1 MTSIKTN
8 VFVLFFVGV
17 LLLSGFVFS
26 QAAGPMKIED
36 DKGNGL
42 NAGSGLEDQSL
53 PNIST
58 TSLNIENI
66 SINVSDVSNLNI
78 SDIESIEQTIPSI
91 MNNTEVIRCISSD
104 LKSQIITLYARYKAA
119 KEKGDQATIAEIKKE
134 AIELAEKVRLQLK
147 KCSASGQ
154 VIPSTKPTAGA
165 PSNSICD
172 VPVELRNELNLAWKE
187 YEEIV
192 SSMNTTA
199 TSVDPRLAEVKE
211 RINQIQEKIRIIKQN
226 CVNATQAT
234 GAGQMQPGQGVGT
247 WAIENDTCVVPVEL
261 TQTYEGLMKQYNQA
275 VAANDTQKAEE
286 LIGKINEIKEKIAAT
301 KGQCVK
307 AIVTTK
313 AAEIKDVIENYK
325 EKLEELKNI
334 TDVEERNQLRK
345 EIHNETREMIKAIAQ
360 EKKTINATTI
370 SELVNTIEIRKDKI
384 KFDDDE
390 INATD
395 LNVTAR
401 IRNRTIDIIKTRDQI
416 LLRLRND
423 TGLSIPLPG
432 VVKIINDT
440 MTVDNLPVN
449 VTPDEIRER
458 VRMKIKEMTMEK
470 ENNTLMYSASGE
482 EDRKFLG
489 IFAMKVEKK
498 IKANAETGQIVK
510 EELPWWSFLTTKAE

>member
-1 MTSIKTN
+1 MSGVKKE
-8 VFVLFFVGV
+8 FFALFFVGV

-42 NAGSGLEDQSL
+42 NAGSDLGDL
-53 PNIST
+53 ST
-58 TSLNIENI
+58 S
-66 SINVSDVSNLNI
+66 VSNVSNLNI

-104 LKSQIITLYARYKAA
+104 LKSQIITLYTRYKAA

-134 AIELAEKVRLQLK
+134 ATELAEKVRLQLK
-147 KCSASGQ
+147 ECSASGQ
-154 VIPSTKPTAGA
+154 AIPSTKPAAGA
-165 PSNSICD
+165 SNSICD

-199 TSVDPRLAEVKE
+199 TSVDPRLVEVKE

-234 GAGQMQPGQGVGT
+234 GAGQIQPGQGVGT
-247 WAIENDTCVVPVEL
+247 WAMENDTCVVPVEL

-286 LIGKINEIKEKIAAT
+286 LMGKINGIKEKIAAT

-307 AIVTTK
+307 TIVTTK

-334 TDVEERNQLRK
+334 TNVEERNQLRK
-345 EIHNETREMIKAIAQ
+345 EIQNETREAIKEMAQ
-360 EKKTINATTI
+360 EKKAINATTV
-370 SELVNTIEIRKDKI
+370 SELVNTIQIEKDKV
-384 KFDDDE
+384 KFDEDE

-395 LNVTAR
+395 FAVMAK
-401 IRNRTIDIIKTRDQI
+401 IKNRTMNITKLRDQI
-416 LLRLRND
+416 LMRVENE

-432 VVKIINDT
+432 VVRIINDT

-449 VTPDEIRER
+449 VTPDEIREKA
-458 VRMKIKEMTMEK
+458 RMRIKEMKMEK

-489 IFAMKVEKK
+489 IFAIKVEKK
-498 IKANAETGQIVK
+498 IKANAETGQIAK

>member
-26 QAAGPMKIED
+26 QAAVPIKIED
-36 DKGNGL
+36 YKGNGL
-42 NAGSGLEDQSL
+42 NAGSDLGDL
-53 PNIST
+53 ST
-58 TSLNIENI
+58 S
-66 SINVSDVSNLNI
+66 VSNVSNLNI
-78 SDIESIEQTIPSI
+78 LDIESIEQTLPSI
-91 MNNTEVIRCISSD
+91 MNNTEFIRCISSD

-119 KEKGDQATIAEIKKE
+119 KEKGDEATITEIKKE
-134 AIELAEKVRLQLK
+134 ATELAEKVRLELK
-147 KCSASGQ
+147 ECFASGQ
-154 VIPSTKPTAGA
+154 VIQSTKLKAGA
-165 PSNSICD
+165 PSNLICD
-172 VPVELRNELNLAWKE
+172 VPVELRNELNLAWKD

-192 SSMNTTA
+192 SSMKTTV

-226 CVNATQAT
+226 CVNTTQAT
-234 GAGQMQPGQGVGT
+234 VAGKMQPGQGVGT
-247 WAIENDTCVVPVEL
+247 WAMENTTCVVPVEL
-261 TQTYEGLMKQYNQA
+261 TQTYEGLMIQYNQA
-275 VAANDTQKAEE
+275 VAANDKQKAEE

-313 AAEIKDVIENYK
+313 AAEIRDVIENYK

-334 TDVEERNQLRK
+334 TDVEERNQLRQ
-345 EIHNETREMIKAIAQ
+345 EIHNETKEMIKAIAQ
-360 EKKTINATTI
+360 EKKTINATAV
-370 SELVNTIEIRKDKI
+370 SELVNTIQIGKDNVKL
-384 KFDDDE
+384 DEDE

-395 LNVTAR
+395 FAVVAK
-401 IRNRTIDIIKTRDQI
+401 IKNRTMNITKLRDQI
-416 LLRLRND
+416 LMRVENE

-432 VVKIINDT
+432 VVKIMNGT
-440 MTVDNLPVN
+440 MIVDNLPVKI
-449 VTPDEIRER
+449 TPDEIREKA
-458 VRMKIKEMTMEK
+458 RMKIKEMTMEK
-470 ENNTLMYSASGE
+470 ENNTLIYSVSGE

-489 IFAMKVEKK
+489 IFAIKVEKK